1 VTGKWFRGI
10 TPKGN
15 PIEIDTSVAH
25 PARVYDYWLGGKDN
39 FAADRT
45 AGDRVIAVRP
55 SILTDIR
62 ANRDF
67 LIRSVRYLAADAGV
81 RQFLDIGTGIPTP
94 PNVHE
99 AAQSVAP
106 ESRVVYVDNDP
117 IVLAHARAL
126 LTGTTEGATAYLDAD
141 LRDPEKIIHA
151 AEQTLDFTRPV
162 AVIVVGTLH
171 LVSDEEEPYGI
182 VARLLGAV
190 APGSYLS
197 INHPASDIQAQVVA
211 EGAKRYNQS
220 VSTPQTR
227 RSHAE
232 VSRFFD
238 GLELVSPGVVQSHRW
253 RPEPG
258 SASPGQAEDVSAWA
272 GVGRKP

>member
-1 VTGKWFRGI
+1 VAGKWFRGI
-10 TPKGN
+10 TPTTK
-15 PIEIDTSVAH
+15 PTEIDTSVAH

-39 FAADRT
+39 FAADRE

-67 LIRSVRYLAADAGV
+67 LIRSIRYLAAEGGV
-81 RQFLDIGTGIPTP
+81 RQFLDVGTGIPTH

-99 AAQSVAP
+99 AAQSIAP
-106 ESRVVYVDNDP
+106 ECRVVYVDNDP

-126 LTGTTEGATAYLDAD
+126 LTGSPEGITAYLDAD
-141 LRDPEKIIHA
+141 LRDPVKIIEVA
-151 AEQTLDFTRPV
+151 QKTLDFGQPI
-162 AVIVVGTLH
+162 AVILVGMLH
-171 LVSDEEEPYGI
+171 LISDEEEPYRI
-182 VARLLGAV
+182 VARLLDAV
-190 APGSYLS
+190 PSGSYLS
-197 INHPASDIQAQVVA
+197 VNHPASDIHAHVVA
-211 EGAKRYNQS
+211 EGAKQYNQS

-227 RSHAE
+227 RSQAE
-232 VSRFFD
+232 VSRFFE

-253 RPEPG
+253 RPDPG
-258 SASPGQAEDVSAWA
+258 SSSPGQAEDVSAWA

>member
-10 TPKGN
+10 TPTAR
-15 PIEIDTSVAH
+15 PAEIDTTVAH

-39 FAADRT
+39 FAADRE

-67 LIRSVRYLAADAGV
+67 LTRSVRYLAADGGI
-81 RQFLDIGTGIPTP
+81 RQFLDLGTGIPTP

-99 AAQSVAP
+99 VAQSVAP
-106 ESRVVYVDNDP
+106 QSRVVYVDNDP

-126 LTGTTEGATAYLDAD
+126 LTGSADGVTAYLDAD
-141 LRDPEKIIHA
+141 LRDPEKILQA
-151 AEQTLDFTRPV
+151 AQQTLDFTQPI
-162 AVIVVGTLH
+162 AVIIIGTLH
-171 LVSDEEEPYGI
+171 LVSDDEDPYGI
-182 VARLLGAV
+182 VTRLLAAT

-197 INHPASDIQAQVVA
+197 INHPASDVHAHVAA
-211 EGAKRYNQS
+211 EGARQYNQS

-238 GLELVSPGVVQSHRW
+238 GLELISPGVVQPHRW
-253 RPEPG
+253 RPE
-258 SASPGQAEDVSAWA
+258 SSTSPGPADEVSGWGAVA
-272 GVGRKP
+272 RKP